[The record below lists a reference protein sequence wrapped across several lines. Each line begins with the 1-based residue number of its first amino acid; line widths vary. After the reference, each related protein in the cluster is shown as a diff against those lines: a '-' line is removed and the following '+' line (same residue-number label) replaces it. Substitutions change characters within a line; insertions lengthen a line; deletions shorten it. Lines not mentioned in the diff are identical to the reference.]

1 MRRYLAA
8 ATTRRWLSTEIGTQ
22 HWRMDDV
29 RLIARLEQVSAENAV
44 AFALALSSTDRSWGT
59 ETLAVA
65 GGQLVLDGPGLYVN
79 RAIAVGI
86 NAPLRVADIGLI
98 IDRSAA
104 VGVPAAVE
112 VTPATHPDS
121 ISELRQ
127 HGFVHDSSSDVTALV
142 RPLDELPDE
151 LSREGI
157 DVVSVGERSLAEWQ
171 DVSALGWGHVTEA
184 ARRAADAFA
193 AAAEVV
199 DGDGMVIAV
208 DASDG
213 RPLGCASVTLCDEVA
228 TLGGMSTIP
237 AERGRGVQ
245 AALILH
251 RLGRAKSA
259 GCTIATSTAVVGGA
273 SERNVQRFGFRPIH
287 VKQTWVR
294 R

>member
-1 MRRYLAA
+1 M
-8 ATTRRWLSTEIGTQ
+8 
-22 HWRMDDV
+22 
-29 RLIARLEQVSAENAV
+29 
-44 AFALALSSTDRSWGT
+44 
-59 ETLAVA
+59 
-65 GGQLVLDGPGLYVN
+65 
-79 RAIAVGI
+79 
-86 NAPLRVADIGLI
+86 
-98 IDRSAA
+98 
-104 VGVPAAVE
+104 PAAVE

-121 ISELRQ
+121 ISELNE
-127 HGFVHDSSSDVTALV
+127 HGFVHDPSSDVTALV
-142 RPLDELPDE
+142 RPLDELPD
-151 LSREGI
+151 RFRGGDGI
-157 DVVSVGERSLAEWQ
+157 EVVSVGERSLAEWQ
-171 DVSALGWGHVTEA
+171 DVSALGWGHVTES

-193 AAAEVV
+193 AAAHVV

-251 RLGRAKSA
+251 RLGRAKAA
-259 GCTIATSTAVVGGA
+259 GCTIATSTTVVGGA
-273 SERNVQRFGFRPIH
+273 SERNVQRFGFRPTH

>member
-1 MRRYLAA
+1 
-8 ATTRRWLSTEIGTQ
+8 
-22 HWRMDDV
+22 MDDD

-44 AFALALSSTDRSWGT
+44 AFAVALSAIDRSWGT

-65 GGQLVLDGPGLYVN
+65 GGQLVLCGAGLYVN

-86 NAPLRVADIGLI
+86 GAPLRAADIGLI
-98 IDRSAA
+98 VERSAA
-104 VGVPAAVE
+104 VGVPASVE

-121 ISELRQ
+121 IAELEEY
-127 HGFVHDSSSDVTALV
+127 GFVHDASSDVTALV
-142 RPLDELPDE
+142 RPLDELPDR
-151 LSREGI
+151 SRGGDGI
-157 DVVSVGERSLAEWQ
+157 DVVSVGERALAEWQ
-171 DVSALGWGHVTEA
+171 DVSALGWGHVTESG
-184 ARRAADAFA
+184 RRAADAFA
-193 AAAEVV
+193 AAAHVV

-213 RPLGCASVTLCDEVA
+213 RSLGCASMTVREEIA

-251 RLGRAKSA
+251 RLGRAKAA
-259 GCTIATSTAVVGGA
+259 GCTIATSTTVVGGA
-273 SERNVQRFGFRPIH
+273 SERNVQRFGFRPLH

>member
-1 MRRYLAA
+1 MRRYLAVA
-8 ATTRRWLSTEIGTQ
+8 MTRRWLSTEIGEQ

-29 RLIARLEQVSAENAV
+29 GLIARLEQVSAENAV
-44 AFALALSSTDRSWGT
+44 AFAFALSSVDRSWGT

-65 GGQLVLDGPGLYVN
+65 GGQLVLNGPGLYVN

-86 NAPLRVADIGLI
+86 GAPLRAADIGLI

-112 VTPATHPDS
+112 VTPATHHDS
-121 ISELRQ
+121 ISELKE
-127 HGFVHDSSSDVTALV
+127 HGFGHDSSSDVTALV

-151 LSREGI
+151 LGRDGI
-157 DVVSVGERSLAEWQ
+157 EVVSVGERSLAEWQ
-171 DVSALGWGHVTEA
+171 DVSALGWGHVSEA

-193 AAAEVV
+193 AAAQIV

-259 GCTIATSTAVVGGA
+259 GCTMATSTAVVGGA
-273 SERNVQRFGFRPIH
+273 SERNVQRFGFRPTH

>member
-1 MRRYLAA
+1 
-8 ATTRRWLSTEIGTQ
+8 
-22 HWRMDDV
+22 
-29 RLIARLEQVSAENAV
+29 
-44 AFALALSSTDRSWGT
+44 
-59 ETLAVA
+59 
-65 GGQLVLDGPGLYVN
+65 
-79 RAIAVGI
+79 
-86 NAPLRVADIGLI
+86 
-98 IDRSAA
+98 
-104 VGVPAAVE
+104 
-112 VTPATHPDS
+112 
-121 ISELRQ
+121 
-127 HGFVHDSSSDVTALV
+127 SSDVTALV

-151 LSREGI
+151 LGGDGI
-157 DVVSVGERSLAEWQ
+157 EVVSVGERSLTEWQ

-193 AAAEVV
+193 AAAQVV

-273 SERNVQRFGFRPIH
+273 SERNVQRFGFRPTH

>member
-8 ATTRRWLSTEIGTQ
+8 AMTRRWLSIEIGEQ

-29 RLIARLEQVSAENAV
+29 GLIARLEQVSAENAV
-44 AFALALSSTDRSWGT
+44 AFALALSSIDRGWGT
-59 ETLAVA
+59 ETLALA
-65 GGQLVLDGPGLYVN
+65 GGQLVLNGPGLYVN

-86 NAPLRVADIGLI
+86 GAPLRAADIGLI

-112 VTPATHPDS
+112 VTPATHHDS
-121 ISELRQ
+121 ISELKE

-151 LSREGI
+151 LGRDGI
-157 DVVSVGERSLAEWQ
+157 EVVSVGERSLAEWQ

-193 AAAEVV
+193 AAALVV

-213 RPLGCASVTLCDEVA
+213 RPLGCASLTLCDEVA

-259 GCTIATSTAVVGGA
+259 GCTMATSTAVVGGA
-273 SERNVQRFGFRPIH
+273 SERNVQRFGFRPTH